1 MPLENN
7 INLSIII
14 PIYNEENYLEKLF
27 NELIQYFNYK
37 DIEVITIDDG
47 SNDNSS
53 KIINDF
59 IKSQKFKF
67 IFKPHKL
74 DINSERVRQYRQ
86 GSKIHLVNLY
96 FFKTQI

>member
-74 DINSERVRQYRQ
+74 DINSGKGKAIRQ
-86 GSKIHLVNLY
+86 GSKFIW
-96 FFKTQI
+96 